1 MTSTD
6 PYPIRGIFQKFFP
19 AYLEEHPDLPMYK
32 YKTAQ
37 CIMKCK
43 TGELGYNASVCD
55 ECGNVVIH
63 AVSCNNRSCPCCQAP
78 LEKKWEASRNTEL
91 IDGTA
96 YFHVVF
102 TIPHELNR
110 LYMLNMKEMT
120 NLFFRTVHETLIE
133 LCADRKFMGAKPG
146 IVSVL
151 HTWGQKLNFHP
162 HLHICVSGGGITPD
176 GKFVETGHKGFFI
189 PQQVLSAS
197 FKGRFMRE
205 LKLLYE
211 TGQMKLPHESHLG
224 EPDRWKVFVDS
235 LYAKRWMP
243 FVKET
248 FNGKGNAIRYLARY
262 SYRTAIAN
270 SRIISIS
277 EKDVTFSYKDYAD
290 GNRQKTMTVSGME
303 FIELFLQH
311 ILPPRLNRMRMA
323 GYLCN
328 CKKSYNLWLIHR
340 LRHSA
345 YNGNPYKNMKMRELM
360 ISLFDRDICKCP
372 ACSSMMRIL
381 PRGMPKSTLPSP
393 SYRISNLVMS

>member
-1 MTSTD
+1 
-6 PYPIRGIFQKFFP
+6 
-19 AYLEEHPDLPMYK
+19 MYK

-91 IDGTA
+91 IDGIA

-102 TIPHELNR
+102 TIPHELNQ

-211 TGQMKLPHESHLG
+211 TGQMKLPNESHLD
-224 EPDRWKVFVDS
+224 EPDRWKEFVNF

-248 FNGKGNAIRYLARY
+248 FNGKGNAIKYLARY

-270 SRIISIS
+270 SRIISVS
-277 EKDVTFSYKDYAD
+277 EKNITFSYKDYAD

-340 LRHSA
+340 LRHTA
-345 YNGNPYKNMKMRELM
+345 YNGNPYKSMKMRELM

-372 ACSSMMRIL
+372 VCSSMMRIL
-381 PRGMPKSTLPSP
+381 PRGMPKVLLPSP
-393 SYRISNLVMS
+393 SESISNLMMC

>member
-6 PYPIRGIFQKFFP
+6 PYPIRDIFQKFFP
-19 AYLEEHPDLPMYK
+19 AYLEDHPALPLYK
-32 YKTAQ
+32 YKTAC

-43 TGELGYNASVCD
+43 TGDLGYNASVCD
-55 ECGNVVIH
+55 ECGNVIIH

-91 IDGTA
+91 IDGIS

-102 TIPHELNR
+102 TIPQELNQ

-120 NLFFRTVHETLIE
+120 DLFFRTVHETLIA
-133 LCADRKFMGAKPG
+133 LCTDRKYMGAKPG

-162 HLHICVSGGGITPD
+162 HLHICVSGGGITPERT
-176 GKFVETGHKGFFI
+176 FVEVSHKGFFI

-205 LKLLYE
+205 LKLLHD
-211 TGQMKLPHESHLG
+211 TGQLKIPYGSHLD
-224 EPDRWKVFVDS
+224 EPDSWKAFVDS
-235 LYAKRWMP
+235 LYEMRWMP

-248 FNGKGNAIRYLARY
+248 FNGRGNAIKYLARY

-270 SRIISIS
+270 SRIISVS

-290 GNRQKTMTVSGME
+290 GNRQKTMTLSGTE
-303 FIELFLQH
+303 FIGLFLQH

-328 CKKSYNLWLIHR
+328 CRKSYNLWLIHR
-340 LRHSA
+340 LRHTA
-345 YNGNPYKNMKMRELM
+345 YNGNPYRGMKMRELM
-360 ISLFDRDICKCP
+360 ISLFDHDICKCP
-372 ACSSMMRIL
+372 TCSSIMRVL
-381 PRGMPKSTLPSP
+381 PRGMPKILLPSP
-393 SYRISNLVMS
+393 SNSINNPVMS